1 MSVGIEVADDTD
13 ALQWWAAN
21 ARAFPATAGVA
32 RQYLSL
38 PVTSVQSERQF
49 SAAGHS
55 ISLHSISKLRSRL
68 DTDRVDTIMFLYK
81 NMHDYW
87 VHLLGELRPTV

>member
-49 SAAGHS
+49 SAAGRF
-55 ISLHSISKLRSRL
+55 ISKLRSRL

-81 NMHDYW
+81 NMHD
-87 VHLLGELRPTV
+87 